1 MRNGRYRLIVGI
13 LHSKNLVSV
22 HLARISTIMKFQE
35 FSKLI
40 AISTVSTAACLLS
53 VGTAQAAT
61 IVLDFEGVGDQ
72 LQVGNFYNGGAG
84 TNYGISFGTD
94 ALGLVDSDAGGSGN
108 IGGEPSPSTV
118 LFFLGGTAATMNVA
132 AGFDTGFSFFY
143 SAIGSPGSVTVYD
156 DLNSTGNILATLTL
170 PTTPSNGG
178 DPTGGFSPFLP
189 IGVTFSGI
197 AKSVDFGGTA
207 NQIVFDD
214 ITIGSA
220 TAGGGGQEVPEPF
233 TIIGTL
239 IGGTAAFRMKKNLKS
254 TNKA

>member
-1 MRNGRYRLIVGI
+1 
-13 LHSKNLVSV
+13 
-22 HLARISTIMKFQE
+22 MKFQE

-61 IVLDFEGVGDQ
+61 IVLDFEGVGNE
-72 LQVGNFYNGGAG
+72 LPVGNFYNGGAG
-84 TNYGISFGTD
+84 TNYGISFGAD
-94 ALGLVDSDAGGSGN
+94 ALGIVDSDAGGTGDF
-108 IGGEPSPSTV
+108 GGEPSASTI
-118 LFFLGGTAATMNVA
+118 LFFLGGSAATMNVA

-143 SAIGSPGSVTVYD
+143 SAAFNPGIINVYD
-156 DLNSTGNILATLTL
+156 GLNSTGTLLASLTL
-170 PTTPSNGG
+170 PTTPEAGAPDPNG
-178 DPTGGFSPFLP
+178 TFSPFVP
-189 IGVTFSGI
+189 IGVSFSGI

-207 NQIVFDD
+207 NQIGFDD

-220 TAGGGGQEVPEPF
+220 TAGGGQEVPEPF